1 MKRKFISALLF
12 GALCITPSS
21 VFVSCDDYDSDI
33 ENLQQQITAN
43 AQTLEQLSGEKL
55 KNVAA
60 EIEALK
66 SAQKGL
72 EDAYKN
78 ADEANKQAVI
88 AAAQAL
94 VDKAKADLEAALDAA
109 NKRIDEQGKT
119 VSTLLQNDAEMQI
132 AITTAKEKADQAYGL
147 AEQAKSLSDKNAEE
161 LTKVAEELKTIKQT
175 LESQINALGDEV
187 SALAEKVGKLESAL
201 TAQEASLKA
210 YVDAKN
216 KEQDDK
222 LNSLKDEL
230 NGKYDGLEDKYED
243 LNGKYDDLNG
253 KYNQLNGKYDDLF
266 GDLGELAKE
275 LEKFN
280 GNLEDYKA
288 SQDQKIAALETSI
301 ANLRTEI
308 ANNRT
313 ALESLVQA
321 EVQKL
326 SDRIGAVESAL
337 NTKIE
342 DLKTA
347 YNDLDT
353 KDKELQAQIDEI
365 EKNLGKAQETLNKEI
380 TEKIKT
386 VNGLVDVLFADLKS
400 LITGVIVQDAESE
413 FEAVYAQVTNYGT
426 NPGDGKT
433 YFDVQ
438 PDAQNKLKVYFPYKG
453 AKGAETLLQKQYNV
467 QEKAGFFFATI
478 NPNTVDFNG
487 QQLTLLNS
495 QDNQPNYYKVEKA
508 ATANKLITRAAA
520 ANGLYEMAVT
530 NSFNKNANVMNAP
543 ETNSKVVYAL
553 AAADTTTRGANGEV
567 LGRKVY
573 SKYEIKLNATKANAL
588 ANANF
593 ELVGKD
599 AEKGDGSVFDYR
611 FSEEAAT
618 QGDLKGTLQ
627 LKPFFDAHKAKGAD
641 KVYRKYLVCTGAKKP
656 MGKTTPAESK
666 AAADAMNANKGF
678 QAVLGEGDAN
688 FNEVPVT
695 ISEKYNGWI
704 FTYDFYIW
712 NYNGSI
718 YKNTYEVIYTRPMIE
733 TQTIAM
739 THTPQSGA
747 NQNVSESTPAF
758 SSLLCMTSANEKF
771 VKNAQSV
778 HIGRATVNGATING
792 GEFTTVTFTNGKE
805 DAELKTLEVS
815 LNNNLA
821 NHTFAGNFTAA
832 DLKTLTL
839 TYNPAKVTY
848 DKVYTLPI
856 SFKNPQGNLVN
867 TVNVQFTMK
876 RPTLWDV
883 MIQRITNAFE
893 GNVTIAWAAYDKNAE
908 GYAYYDLSGSYNN
921 VNKDLDNVAGVETK
935 ILFKDLTVYH
945 KNNKNEAYQPLKG
958 DLGNYSVAPFEFYH
972 TLYVPNAAVDA
983 DSKGSKEAYLY
994 NLEAGVK
1001 YFNLPNLYGAT
1012 EKFQLK
1018 WYSPIYHADLTTKAL
1033 TIGYPGELEVLNKD
1047 ITSDDPSKSGHQNIL
1062 YLADRDVRIKSVV
1075 LKPIMNG
1082 NVFADANTGL
1092 FTKYQ
1097 VSKDGT
1103 KLEFQTTEKAAL
1115 TGPAKVNFHLVVTDV
1130 FDCVKTH
1137 TITVTVDPNEHHAQ
1151 KK

>member
-21 VFVSCDDYDSDI
+21 VLVSCDDYDSDI

-43 AQTLEQLSGEKL
+43 AQTLEQLSNEKL

-66 SAQKGL
+66 AAQKGL

-94 VDKAKADLEAALDAA
+94 VDKAKADLESALDAA

-132 AITTAKEKADQAYGL
+132 AITTAKEKAEQAYGL
-147 AEQAKSLSDKNAEE
+147 AEQAKALSETNKEE
-161 LTKVAEELKTIKQT
+161 LTKVAENLKTIKET
-175 LESQINALGDEV
+175 LESQINALGDQV

-201 TAQEASLKA
+201 TAQEASLKEYINA
-210 YVDAKN
+210 QNEAQDNKLEEQAKKIEDLKTSIEKLKSEVAKN
-216 KEQDDK
+216 K
-222 LNSLKDEL
+222 
-230 NGKYDGLEDKYED
+230 
-243 LNGKYDDLNG
+243 
-253 KYNQLNGKYDDLF
+253 
-266 GDLGELAKE
+266 
-275 LEKFN
+275 
-280 GNLEDYKA
+280 
-288 SQDQKIAALETSI
+288 
-301 ANLRTEI
+301 TE
-308 ANNRT
+308 
-313 ALESLVQA
+313 LESLVQT
-321 EVQKL
+321 EVKKL
-326 SDRIGAVESAL
+326 SDKIGAVESAL

-342 DLKTA
+342 DLQTA
-347 YNDLDT
+347 YNNLDT

-365 EKNLGKAQETLNKEI
+365 EKNLDNAQETLNKEI
-380 TEKIKT
+380 TEKIKA

-413 FEAVYAQVTNYGT
+413 FEAVYAKVTAWQT
-426 NPGDGKT
+426 NPGDAGKT
-433 YFDVQ
+433 YFDTQ
-438 PDAQNKLKVYFPYKG
+438 ADAQNNKYVYFPYKG
-453 AKGAETLLQKQYNV
+453 AKDGEKLLQNQYNV

-495 QDNQPNYYKVEKA
+495 EDKQPSHYKVEKA

-520 ANGLYEMAVT
+520 KNGLYEMAVT
-530 NSFNKNANVMNAP
+530 NSFNKSGNVMEAP

-553 AAADTTTRGANGEV
+553 AAADTTTRGKDGEV

-573 SKYEIKLNATKANAL
+573 SKYEIKLNATNAKAL

-599 AEKGDGSVFDYR
+599 AEKGTEGAAFDYR
-611 FSEEAAT
+611 FSEAAAT
-618 QGDLKGTLQ
+618 QGDLQGTLE
-627 LKPFFDAHKAKGAD
+627 LKPFFDAHKAKGAA
-641 KVYRKYLVCTGAKKP
+641 KVYRKYLVCTGAVKP
-656 MGKTTPAESK
+656 MGKTTDAESK

-678 QAVLGEGDAN
+678 QAVLAEGDAN

-718 YKNTYEVIYTRPMIE
+718 LKNTYKVIYTRPMIQ

-739 THTPQSGA
+739 THTPQSNA
-747 NQNVSESTPAF
+747 AQNVSESNPAF
-758 SSLLCMTSANEKF
+758 SSLLCMTSENEKF
-771 VKNAQSV
+771 VKNAASV
-778 HIGRATVNGATING
+778 HIGAATVEGTTIEG
-792 GEFTTVTFTNGKE
+792 GEFTKVTFTNGKE
-805 DAELKTLEVS
+805 SALKTKTIV
-815 LNNNLA
+815 LNQN
-821 NHTFAGNFTAA
+821 AA
-832 DLKTLTL
+832 SASFGDDFKASDLKTLTL
-839 TYNPAKVTY
+839 TYDPSKVTY

-876 RPTLWDV
+876 RPTIWDV

-893 GNVTIAWAAYDKNAE
+893 GNITIAWAAYDGTK

-921 VNKDLDNVAGVETK
+921 VNKDLDNIGKVESK
-935 ILFKDLTVYH
+935 ILFKDLTVYSQA
-945 KNNKNEAYQPLKG
+945 NKNVDYKPLKG
-958 DLGNYSVAPFEFYH
+958 DLGNYTSPFEFNH
-972 TLYVPNAAVDA
+972 LLYVPNAAVDA
-983 DSKGSKEAYLY
+983 DSKGAKEAYLY

-1001 YFNLPNLYGAT
+1001 YFGLDNLYAAT

-1018 WYSPIYHADLTTKAL
+1018 WYSPIYHADLTIKKL
-1033 TIGYPGELEVLNKD
+1033 NIGYPGKLDVTNAD
-1047 ITSDDPSKSGHQNIL
+1047 ITSDDPSKSGTQNIK
-1062 YLADRDVRIKSVV
+1062 YLENKDERIVKVE

-1097 VSKDGT
+1097 VSEDG
-1103 KLEFQTTEKAAL
+1103 KKIEFETTEKAAL
-1115 TGPAKVNFHLVVTDV
+1115 TGPATVKFHMVVTDV
-1130 FDCVKTH
+1130 FGCVKTH
-1137 TITVTVDPNEHHAQ
+1137 ELSVTVDPNEHHAQ

>member
-94 VDKAKADLEAALDAA
+94 VEKAKADLEAALDAA

-187 SALAEKVGKLESAL
+187 SALAEKVAKLESAL

-253 KYNQLNGKYDDLF
+253 KYNELNGKYDDLF

-288 SQDQKIAALETSI
+288 SQDQKIEDLKKSI
-301 ANLRTEI
+301 EDLKSEITTNRTE
-308 ANNRT
+308 
-313 ALESLVQA
+313 LESLVQA
-321 EVQKL
+321 EVKKL
-326 SDRIGAVESAL
+326 SDRIGNVESAL
-337 NTKIE
+337 NTKI
-342 DLKTA
+342 D
-347 YNDLDT
+347 
-353 KDKELQAQIDEI
+353 ELRNQYQLADSQHQAQIDDL
-365 EKNLGKAQETLNKEI
+365 KDKLDAAQETLNKEI
-380 TEKIKT
+380 TDKIKT

-413 FEAVYAQVTNYGT
+413 FEAVYAQVTEFT
-426 NPGDGKT
+426 NNPNESGKT
-433 YFDVQ
+433 YFDKQ
-438 PDAQNKLKVYFPYKG
+438 PDAQGKRKVYFPYKD
-453 AKGAETLLQKQYNV
+453 AKGAETLIQKQYNV

-495 QDNQPNYYKVEKA
+495 QDNQPNFYKVEKA

-530 NSFNKNANVMNAP
+530 NSFNKKANVMNAP

-553 AAADTTTRGANGEV
+553 AAADTTTRGKDGEV

-573 SKYEIKLNATKANAL
+573 SKYEIKLNATEASAL
-588 ANANF
+588 ANSKFA
-593 ELVGKD
+593 LVGKE
-599 AEKGDGSVFDYR
+599 AEKGDGSVFHYR
-611 FSEEAAT
+611 FSEGAAT

-627 LKPFFDAHKAKGAD
+627 LKPFFDAHNAKGAD

-656 MGKTTPAESK
+656 MGNTSDAESK

-678 QAVLGEGDAN
+678 QAVLAEGDAN
-688 FNEVPVT
+688 FNEVPVI

-718 YKNTYEVIYTRPMIE
+718 YKNTYKVIYTRPMIE

-739 THTPQSGA
+739 THTPQSDA

-771 VKNAQSV
+771 VKNAASV
-778 HIGRATVNGATING
+778 HIGKATVNGATING
-792 GEFTTVTFTNGKE
+792 DEFTNVTFTNGKTG
-805 DAELKTLEVS
+805 AELKTLNDS
-815 LNNNLA
+815 LTNNAATLTLENS
-821 NHTFAGNFTAA
+821 FKAA
-832 DLKTLTL
+832 DLKTFTL

-848 DKVYTLPI
+848 DKVYTLPLN
-856 SFKNPQGNLVN
+856 FKNPQGNMVN
-867 TVNVQFTMK
+867 TIYVQFTMK
-876 RPTLWDV
+876 RPTLWDE

-893 GNVTIAWAAYDKNAE
+893 GDVTIAWAAYDEAAK

-921 VNKDLDNVAGVETK
+921 VNKDFDNVANVETK
-935 ILFKDLTVYH
+935 ILFKDLTVY
-945 KNNKNEAYQPLKG
+945 NNANKNEAYKPLKG
-958 DLGNYSVAPFEFYH
+958 DLGNYSSPFEFNH
-972 TLYVPNAAVDA
+972 LLYVPNAAVDA

-1018 WYSPIYHADLTTKAL
+1018 WYSPIFHADLTTKAL
-1033 TIGYPGELEVLNKD
+1033 TIGYPGELEVFNKD
-1047 ITSDDPSKSGHQNIL
+1047 ITSDDPSKSGHQDIK
-1062 YLADRDVRIKSVV
+1062 YLADKDVRIKSVV

-1097 VSKDGT
+1097 VSEDST

-1130 FDCVKTH
+1130 FGCVKTH

>member
-21 VFVSCDDYDSDI
+21 VLVSCDDYDSDI

-66 SAQKGL
+66 AAQKGL

-94 VDKAKADLEAALDAA
+94 VDKAKADLESALDAA

-119 VSTLLQNDAEMQI
+119 VETLLKNDAEMQI
-132 AITTAKEKADQAYGL
+132 AITTAKEKAEQAYGL
-147 AEQAKSLSDKNAEE
+147 AEQAKALSAANKEE
-161 LTKVAEELKTIKQT
+161 LTKVAENLKTIKET
-175 LESQINALGDEV
+175 LESQINALGDQV

-230 NGKYDGLEDKYED
+230 NGKYDDLNGKYDD

-253 KYNQLNGKYDDLF
+253 KYNELNGKYDDLF
-266 GDLGELAKE
+266 GNLGDLAKE

-280 GNLEDYKA
+280 GDFEAYKA
-288 SQDQKIAALETSI
+288 DQAKKIEALETSI
-301 ANLRTEI
+301 ANLKSEIATNRTE
-308 ANNRT
+308 
-313 ALESLVQA
+313 LESLVQA
-321 EVQKL
+321 EVKKL
-326 SDRIGAVESAL
+326 SDKIGAVESAL

-347 YNDLDT
+347 YNNLDT

-365 EKNLGKAQETLNKEI
+365 EKNLDNAQKTLNEEI
-380 TEKIKT
+380 TKKINT

-413 FEAVYAQVTNYGT
+413 FEAVYAQVMNYST
-426 NPGDGKT
+426 NPGEKGKT
-433 YFDVQ
+433 YFDQQ
-438 PDAQNKLKVYFPYKG
+438 PDAQNKLKVYFPYKD

-495 QDNQPNYYKVEKA
+495 QDNQPNFYKVEKA

-520 ANGLYEMAVT
+520 KNGLYEMAVT
-530 NSFNKNANVMNAP
+530 NSFNKSGNVMEAP

-553 AAADTTTRGANGEV
+553 AAADTTTRGKDGEV

-573 SKYEIKLNATKANAL
+573 SKYEIKLNATKATALNNAD
-588 ANANF
+588 F
-593 ELVGKD
+593 ELVGKG
-599 AEKGDGSVFDYR
+599 AEKGDGTVFNYR
-611 FSEEAAT
+611 FSGTAAT
-618 QGDLKGTLQ
+618 QGDLEGTLE
-627 LKPFFDAHKAKGAD
+627 LKPFFDAHKAKGAA
-641 KVYRKYLVCTGAKKP
+641 KVYRKYLVCTGAVKP
-656 MGKTTPAESK
+656 MGKTTEAESK

-678 QAVLGEGDAN
+678 QAVLAEGDAN
-688 FNEVPVT
+688 FNEVPVI

-718 YKNTYEVIYTRPMIE
+718 LKNTYKVIYTRPMIE

-739 THTPQSGA
+739 THTPQS
-747 NQNVSESTPAF
+747 NETQNVSESNPAF
-758 SSLLCMTSANEKF
+758 SSLLCMTSENEKF
-771 VKNAQSV
+771 VKNAHSV
-778 HIGRATVNGATING
+778 HIGAATVKGTTIEG
-792 GEFTTVTFTNGKE
+792 GEFTKVTFSNGKE
-805 DAELKTLEVS
+805 SALNTKTIV
-815 LNNNLA
+815 LNQN
-821 NHTFAGNFTAA
+821 AA
-832 DLKTLTL
+832 SASFGDDFKASDLKTLTL
-839 TYNPAKVTY
+839 TYDPSKVTY

-876 RPTLWDV
+876 RPTIWDV

-893 GNVTIAWAAYDKNAE
+893 GNITIAWAAYNKNAK

-921 VNKDLDNVAGVETK
+921 VNKDLDKVNVVKSK
-935 ILFKDLTVYH
+935 ILFKDLTVYN
-945 KNNKNEAYQPLKG
+945 KANKNEAYKPLKG
-958 DLGNYSVAPFEFYH
+958 DLGAYSAPFQFNH
-972 TLYVPNAAVDA
+972 LLYVPNAAVDA
-983 DSKGSKEAYLY
+983 DSKGAKEAYLY

-1001 YFNLPNLYGAT
+1001 YFGLANLYAAT

-1018 WYSPIYHADLTTKAL
+1018 WYSPIYHADLSTKEL
-1033 TIGYPGELEVLNKD
+1033 TIGYPGTLDVTNAD
-1047 ITSDDPSKSGHQNIL
+1047 ITSDDPSKSGKQNIM
-1062 YLADRDVRIKSVV
+1062 YLENRDVRITHVEI
-1075 LKPIMNG
+1075 KPIMNG

-1097 VSKDGT
+1097 VSKDG
-1103 KLEFQTTEKAAL
+1103 KKIEFETTEKAAL
-1115 TGPAKVNFHLVVTDV
+1115 TGPATVKFHMVVTDV
-1130 FDCVKTH
+1130 FGCVKTH
-1137 TITVTVDPNEHHAQ
+1137 ELSVTVDPNEHHAQ